1 MALLDL
7 DHFKSINDQ
16 YGHESGDDVL
26 KQVADLLRSAFG
38 HYIVARIGGEE
49 FALLIPSSDMKMAKH
64 MLEDFRERL
73 AQQAFKIPEGK
84 HYCTIS
90 IGLAA
95 CQSKSLSEV
104 MRKADKALYK
114 AKDKQRNCVI
124 AH

>member
-1 MALLDL
+1 MALY
-7 DHFKSINDQ
+7 N
-16 YGHESGDDVL
+16 ESREPWAPL
-26 KQVADLLRSAFG
+26 PMMMLSAAYQV
-38 HYIVARIGGEE
+38 
-49 FALLIPSSDMKMAKH
+49 
-64 MLEDFRERL
+64 